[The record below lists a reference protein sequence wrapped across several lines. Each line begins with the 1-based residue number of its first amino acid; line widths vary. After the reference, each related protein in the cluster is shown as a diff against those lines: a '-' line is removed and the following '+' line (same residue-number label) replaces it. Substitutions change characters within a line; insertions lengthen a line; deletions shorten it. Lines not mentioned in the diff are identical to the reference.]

1 MPNGAAFPPRFCLP
15 ALRRARLARR
25 GPAPLVAAVS
35 RADLSCSALVMSIS
49 AGVVTTGMPS
59 ATPAGNRASITGA
72 PPVVAG
78 AAAVRCGRFGQQIA
92 QLAQAWP
99 DWSGRCPRPAPA
111 KATIL
116 LRALLVLTR
125 QHPPRRSM
133 ALITLVD
140 EYPAQRLRVIVSK

>member
-1 MPNGAAFPPRFCLP
+1 MPATIAGTPPPFGKFKTSDAERGGVPAPLLP

-72 PPVVAG
+72 PPVAAG
-78 AAAVRCGRFGQQIA
+78 AAAVTG
-92 QLAQAWP
+92 
-99 DWSGRCPRPAPA
+99 GRC
-111 KATIL
+111 
-116 LRALLVLTR
+116 
-125 QHPPRRSM
+125 

-140 EYPAQRLRVIVSK
+140 DYPAQRLRVIVS